1 MYILDIFFKKR
12 KFTEIFEKSWIVIGN
27 NISLAH
33 DGENG
38 TDPVLEMYYFVS
50 MVYGT
55 VFHCA
60 EAAGMSSSSAHY
72 LARMQTQKSKVDP
85 PIVAA
90 AQEMFAVPD
99 NKKLRAYADFLNS
112 RIQGVVAS
120 AMASKSGPDQ
130 EETERVV
137 REVYNY
143 FQQSRFSVD
152 ELFLEEK

>member
-12 KFTEIFEKSWIVIGN
+12 KFTEIFEKAWIVIGN
-27 NISLAH
+27 NITLAH

-38 TDPVLEMYYFVS
+38 ADPVLEMYYFVT

-72 LARMQTQKSKVDP
+72 LARIQVQKSKVDP

-90 AQEMFAVPD
+90 AQEVFAVPD
-99 NKKLRAYADFLNS
+99 DEKIRDYAEYLNP
-112 RIQGVVAS
+112 RIQAIVAAAAKS
-120 AMASKSGPDQ
+120 ESGPDQ
-130 EETERVV
+130 EETRRTVE
-137 REVYNY
+137 EIHNY
-143 FQQSRFSVD
+143 FRKCGFLVD
-152 ELFLEEK
+152 QLFAEQE